1 MIRIL
6 SYFIFF
12 TFIHSALV
20 FSQENEYKIFKEIK
34 EARTLGGHYFTPSN
48 SIKLPFI
55 LTHVRTS
62 LGIGGI
68 NDLRYPLINL
78 GEKEFVYLQGD
89 ISTALLSIEYQHA
102 VKDWLAVYIRSGLIG
117 RLGSDFGTLIK
128 QGVNYA
134 TSFDIGWMIHV
145 YRNDKYALSTNFGV
159 TNGNYSFISLQNFI
173 QDVINEVPNSSIIM
187 TNNSLYGLA
196 GVKAAHGFNQFIG
209 LNIVADLGYGEAIH
223 RELENTWFT
232 ILGLNADLNFTD
244 LINTPLSV
252 SLGYLYSSYPK
263 TNDDIIFNNN
273 VILSQLNYIGQIN
286 FILSLDIS
294 FSRELVG
301 NDENIV
307 WLNSSM
313 FSMRYLF

>member
-1 MIRIL
+1 MKQIIR
-6 SYFIFF
+6 YFL
-12 TFIHSALV
+12 FITSFHSALV
-20 FSQENEYKIFKEIK
+20 FGQEYEYRIYNEIK
-34 EARTLGGHYFTPSN
+34 ETRTLGGHYFTPSN

-55 LTHVRTS
+55 LTHVKTS

-78 GEKEFVYLQGD
+78 GEKEFLYLQGD
-89 ISTALLSIEYQHA
+89 IYTALLSIEYQHA
-102 VKDWLAVYIRSGLIG
+102 VKDWLAVYLRSGLIG

-134 TSFDIGWMIHV
+134 TSFDIGWMVRV
-145 YRNDKYALSTNFGV
+145 YRNDNYSLSTNFGV
-159 TNGNYSFISLQNFI
+159 SNGNYSFISLQNFV

-187 TNNSLYGLA
+187 TNNSLYGLF
-196 GVKAAHGFNQFIG
+196 GLKAAHGFNQFIG
-209 LNIVADLGYGEAIH
+209 INIVADLGYGEAIP

-232 ILGLNADLNFTD
+232 ILGVNADLNFTD

-273 VILSQLNYIGQIN
+273 VILTQLNYIGRSN

-301 NDENIV
+301 NDENTI
-307 WLNSSM
+307 WLNSTM